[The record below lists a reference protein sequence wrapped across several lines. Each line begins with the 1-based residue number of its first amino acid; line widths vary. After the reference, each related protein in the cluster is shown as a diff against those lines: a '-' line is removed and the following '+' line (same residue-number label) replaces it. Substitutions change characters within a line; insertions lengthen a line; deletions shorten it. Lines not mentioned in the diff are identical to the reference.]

1 MDTMVSA
8 PTSASAVSPPLDDK
22 TLEDVLERWRRD
34 LLTRDDKQWLSS
46 FSLSINEYVNLT
58 ERMEGFGHGVE
69 LEDYHIHLNQY
80 PTGLHK
86 NIAYKISRLIDRT
99 YGDLIDGLGS
109 LSKSLSFSS
118 PSSNILAL
126 PCGHGK
132 AKQADA
138 SFAPVGLPAPNRHN
152 NLKIRPG
159 CSSPYPT
166 MVVEIAYQNESLE
179 RLLQD
184 AEEKH
189 LSPDTNVNVW
199 LGIKVNKSATGFQ
212 FWSGWGRR
220 KRIGHGLRLVQ
231 QTEDHN
237 GESQLYHVDAAEPI
251 AGQFVIPTADIFH
264 PLPAPAQVPH
274 DLVIPLEQLRL
285 IIRDATAW
293 L

>member
-1 MDTMVSA
+1 MISA
-8 PTSASAVSPPLDDK
+8 STSASSVSSPLDDK
-22 TLEDVLERWRRD
+22 FLATLEDVLERWRMD
-34 LLTRDDKQWLSS
+34 LLTSNDKQWLSS
-46 FSLSINEYVNLT
+46 FSLSISEYVNLT
-58 ERMEGFGHGVE
+58 ERMDGFGHGVE
-69 LEDYHIHLNQY
+69 FEDYHIHLNQC
-80 PTGLHK
+80 PTGLHE
-86 NIAYKISRLIDRT
+86 NVAYKISRLIDQT

-109 LSKSLSFSS
+109 LSNLNFST
-118 PSSNILAL
+118 SSNILAL
-126 PCGHGK
+126 PYSPGK

-159 CSSPYPT
+159 SSSPYPT

-199 LGIKVNKSATGFQ
+199 LGIKVNKNVTGFQ

-220 KRIGHGLRLVQ
+220 KLIGHGLRLVE
-231 QTEDHN
+231 QTEDNN
-237 GESQLYHVDAAEPI
+237 GESQFYNVNALAPI
-251 AGQFVIPTADIFH
+251 PGQFAIPTADIFH
-264 PLPAPAQVPH
+264 PLPAPAQVPQ
-274 DLVIPLEQLRL
+274 DLVIPLEELRV
-285 IIRDATAW
+285 IIRNASGW